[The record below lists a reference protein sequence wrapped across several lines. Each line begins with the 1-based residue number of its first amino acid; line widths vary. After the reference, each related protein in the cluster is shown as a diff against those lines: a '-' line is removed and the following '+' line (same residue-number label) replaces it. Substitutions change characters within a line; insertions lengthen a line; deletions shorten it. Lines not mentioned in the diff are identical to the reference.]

1 MLPLAPEDPVEGE
14 ILDARLRLEPCGGA
28 HNENS
33 GLVYG
38 MNFGSVVDFGPR
50 IALDFADLDKH
61 PGSRMIGQA
70 MNLR

>member
-14 ILDARLRLEPCGGA
+14 ILSASPTEPCGGA

-33 GLVYG
+33 GSFMVD
-38 MNFGSVVDFGPR
+38 MDFGSVVDFGSR

-61 PGSRMIGQA
+61 PGSRMIGEA